1 MGSDT
6 ARSVLVIRAG
16 ALGDFVLTLPV
27 LEAIRRRFP
36 EARITLLG
44 YPAIAE
50 LALASGRVDALVDVS
65 SARFAPL
72 FGATNTPPA
81 ELQAW
86 LSGSSGSPGSSRLD
100 AAVAVWS
107 DAPSFLAPKLH
118 AAGIREVFCVEP
130 MPPAGEGLYAA
141 EFMLRQLPA
150 GWRHGVACEPS
161 LELTG
166 KGVRAADLP
175 GTGAGPLCAVAPGS
189 GGRGP
194 ERNWPPARFAEV
206 CEGAAT
212 ELGMQ
217 PFLIHGPADDEAVA
231 AVLGLVDLPVV
242 RGLSTVQLA
251 ATLAASDAYV
261 GNDSGVSHLS
271 AAVGTPT
278 VAVFGCTDPLVW
290 GPRGGHVRVLD
301 PGFPGCVEIDRI
313 SAGDV
318 LETLRVLRRAQD
330 REGPSRPPR
339 RRPTSR
345 RGA

>member
-1 MGSDT
+1 LSTVQLAATLAASD
-6 ARSVLVIRAG
+6 AYVG
-16 ALGDFVLTLPV
+16 ND
-27 LEAIRRRFP
+27 
-36 EARITLLG
+36 
-44 YPAIAE
+44 
-50 LALASGRVDALVDVS
+50 SGVS
-65 SARFAPL
+65 HLSAAV
-72 FGATNTPPA
+72 GTPT
-81 ELQAW
+81 
-86 LSGSSGSPGSSRLD
+86 
-100 AAVAVWS
+100 VAVWS
-107 DAPSFLAPKLH
+107 DAPSFLAPRLR
-118 AAGIREVFCVEP
+118 AAGIREMFCVEP
-130 MPPAGEGLYAA
+130 LPPAGERSYAA
-141 EFMLRQLPA
+141 RFMLRQLPA
-150 GWRHGVACEPS
+150 EWRDGVGCEPS
-161 LELTG
+161 LEIRPE
-166 KGVRAADLP
+166 GVRATDLP
-175 GTGAGPLCAVAPGS
+175 WNGTGPLCAVAPGS

-194 ERNWPPARFAEV
+194 DRNWPPERFAEV

-217 PFLIHGPADDEAVA
+217 PFLIHGPA
-231 AVLGLVDLPVV
+231 
-242 RGLSTVQLA
+242 GLSTVQLA